1 MAKKKGLKLNTRK
14 FVITLVAVYG
24 TTSIVDL
31 KMQQSQLSQEL
42 DAAYTQQTELQAEL
56 EYMSSEDAVEKI
68 AREKGC
74 FVGVEYH
81 KRFDRRNLIARKTC
95 REGL

>member
-14 FVITLVAVYG
+14 FVIALVAVYVVCHLIYS

-68 AREKGC
+68 AREKLGL
-74 FVGVEYH
+74 VRDGEV
-81 KRFDRRNLIARKTC
+81 LIRHVDSGQAQ
-95 REGL
+95 

>member
-14 FVITLVAVYG
+14 FVIALVAVYVVCHLIYG

-31 KMQQSQLSQEL
+31 KMQQRQLSQEL

-68 AREKGC
+68 AREKLGL
-74 FVGVEYH
+74 VRDGEV
-81 KRFDRRNLIARKTC
+81 LIRHVDSGQAQ
-95 REGL
+95 

>member
-14 FVITLVAVYG
+14 FVIALVTVYVVCHLIYG

-68 AREKGC
+68 AREKLGL
-74 FVGVEYH
+74 VRDGEV
-81 KRFDRRNLIARKTC
+81 LIRHVDSGQAQ
-95 REGL
+95 